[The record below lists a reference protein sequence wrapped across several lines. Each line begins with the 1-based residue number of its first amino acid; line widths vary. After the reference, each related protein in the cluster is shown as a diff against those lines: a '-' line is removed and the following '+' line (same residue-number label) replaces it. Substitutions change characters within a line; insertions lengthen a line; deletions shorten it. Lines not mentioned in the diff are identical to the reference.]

1 LTYEEAQKQLSIE
14 WKNQATKKYVLF
26 MYDVTKNFV
35 HWFQSDIP
43 GDNIEEGILLD
54 KYRPPQPPSGIHTY
68 KIIIKEQ
75 RNNLFNI
82 PTSDKATIDYF
93 NSLPFPIVTELTFR
107 VSDHIGS
114 GSDHIGSGSD
124 HIGSGSDHIGSGS
137 DHIGSGSDHIGSGSD
152 HIGRKADPIGK
163 PYEKPTDQQIKYCH
177 CVEDVETKG
186 TARNA
191 FAVCAHSVGTTYRHC
206 KEEGF

>member
-1 LTYEEAQKQLSIE
+1 
-14 WKNQATKKYVLF
+14 

-124 HIGSGSDHIGSGS
+124 HIG
-137 DHIGSGSDHIGSGSD
+137 
-152 HIGRKADPIGK
+152 RKADPIGK